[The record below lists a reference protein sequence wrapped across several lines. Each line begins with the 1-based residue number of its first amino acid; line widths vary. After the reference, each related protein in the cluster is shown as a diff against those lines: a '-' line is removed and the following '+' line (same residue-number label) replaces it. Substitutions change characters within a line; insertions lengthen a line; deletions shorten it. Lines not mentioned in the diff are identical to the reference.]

1 MNTSG
6 EAADQVVRM
15 SLEVGEA
22 ALKISGTGAKHLA
35 VMLYAVL
42 KEKKKTKGR
51 VRLETLVKSGRPLTV
66 FSVKESDLKQ
76 FVQEAKRYGVLYCA
90 VRNPRGSSDGL
101 VDVIVKE
108 EDAPRINRIVD
119 RFQFASVTEA
129 AKIKTEI
136 ERTRAEKAKAG
147 KSEKQEKKPEKVQ
160 VQQEK
165 QGQAEPEKDYPQKS
179 KEDQLMDELF
189 GESVKKEGKEQKPQ
203 DEKVQAFIAESR
215 NNRNRCYELSEQV
228 TAQVATDGKM
238 LQKYLDVQSTFD
250 RYTTNNALLILAQR
264 PDAQKLGDYG
274 YWRNHG
280 FYLKRMERQNPV
292 LILEPGKTYKR
303 EDGTVGNY
311 YNAKKLYDISQTTM
325 SDTTIQKSEYEEHD
339 LIRALVSTPPVNI
352 VAAEPEQMPDEKGA
366 FFKPEEGCIYVR
378 KGMSAQEIFQNLV
391 PELVFAGYADG
402 NPHYDKNEDAFH
414 VSCASYML
422 CKKYGMD
429 TSRYNFLHA
438 PEFFEKMETQEVRVE
453 LSRARDAANTI
464 SARMAKVLDQN
475 RNATY
480 RQSEAEKNGQDSSEN
495 VKDKKENPEPEKKEQ
510 KSRGQHRK
518 EAR

>member
-6 EAADQVVRM
+6 EAADQVVRI

-147 KSEKQEKKPEKVQ
+147 KSEKQEKK
-160 VQQEK
+160 QEK

-189 GESVKKEGKEQKPQ
+189 GEPVKKEGKEQNPSLAKTTKSRLSEPTSKKQEKTAEGTSKLFTPEKP
-203 DEKVQAFIAESR
+203 EKPSVRKELREIQNARKKEAER
-215 NNRNRCYELSEQV
+215 RENRNDPVRNQENKDRNQILHQ
-228 TAQVATDGKM
+228 QPQ
-238 LQKYLDVQSTFD
+238 QK
-250 RYTTNNALLILAQR
+250 R
-264 PDAQKLGDYG
+264 
-274 YWRNHG
+274 
-280 FYLKRMERQNPV
+280 
-292 LILEPGKTYKR
+292 
-303 EDGTVGNY
+303 
-311 YNAKKLYDISQTTM
+311 
-325 SDTTIQKSEYEEHD
+325 
-339 LIRALVSTPPVNI
+339 
-352 VAAEPEQMPDEKGA
+352 
-366 FFKPEEGCIYVR
+366 KPR
-378 KGMSAQEIFQNLV
+378 KG
-391 PELVFAGYADG
+391 
-402 NPHYDKNEDAFH
+402 
-414 VSCASYML
+414 
-422 CKKYGMD
+422 
-429 TSRYNFLHA
+429 
-438 PEFFEKMETQEVRVE
+438 
-453 LSRARDAANTI
+453 
-464 SARMAKVLDQN
+464 
-475 RNATY
+475 
-480 RQSEAEKNGQDSSEN
+480 
-495 VKDKKENPEPEKKEQ
+495 KE
-510 KSRGQHRK
+510 R
-518 EAR
+518 

>member
-35 VMLYAVL
+35 VMLYTVL

-90 VRNPRGSSDGL
+90 VRNPKGSSDGL

-147 KSEKQEKKPEKVQ
+147 KSEKQEKKPEK
-160 VQQEK
+160 

-189 GESVKKEGKEQKPQ
+189 GEPVKKEGKEQNPSLAKTTKSRLSEPTSKKQEKTAEGTSKLYAPEKP
-203 DEKVQAFIAESR
+203 EKPSVRKELREIQNARKKEAER
-215 NNRNRCYELSEQV
+215 RENRNDPVRNQGNKDRNQILHQ
-228 TAQVATDGKM
+228 QPQ
-238 LQKYLDVQSTFD
+238 QK
-250 RYTTNNALLILAQR
+250 R
-264 PDAQKLGDYG
+264 
-274 YWRNHG
+274 
-280 FYLKRMERQNPV
+280 
-292 LILEPGKTYKR
+292 
-303 EDGTVGNY
+303 
-311 YNAKKLYDISQTTM
+311 
-325 SDTTIQKSEYEEHD
+325 
-339 LIRALVSTPPVNI
+339 
-352 VAAEPEQMPDEKGA
+352 
-366 FFKPEEGCIYVR
+366 KPR
-378 KGMSAQEIFQNLV
+378 KG
-391 PELVFAGYADG
+391 
-402 NPHYDKNEDAFH
+402 
-414 VSCASYML
+414 
-422 CKKYGMD
+422 
-429 TSRYNFLHA
+429 
-438 PEFFEKMETQEVRVE
+438 
-453 LSRARDAANTI
+453 
-464 SARMAKVLDQN
+464 
-475 RNATY
+475 
-480 RQSEAEKNGQDSSEN
+480 
-495 VKDKKENPEPEKKEQ
+495 KE
-510 KSRGQHRK
+510 R
-518 EAR
+518 

>member
-51 VRLETLVKSGRPLTV
+51 ARLETLVKSGRPLTV

-90 VRNPRGSSDGL
+90 VRNPKGSSDGL

-147 KSEKQEKKPEKVQ
+147 KSEKQEKKPEK
-160 VQQEK
+160 

-189 GESVKKEGKEQKPQ
+189 GESVKKEGKEQNPSLAKTTKSRLSEPTSKKQEKTAEGTSKLYAPEKP
-203 DEKVQAFIAESR
+203 EKPSVRKELREIQNARKKEAER
-215 NNRNRCYELSEQV
+215 RENRNDPVRNQGNKDRNQILHQ
-228 TAQVATDGKM
+228 QPQ
-238 LQKYLDVQSTFD
+238 QK
-250 RYTTNNALLILAQR
+250 R
-264 PDAQKLGDYG
+264 
-274 YWRNHG
+274 
-280 FYLKRMERQNPV
+280 
-292 LILEPGKTYKR
+292 
-303 EDGTVGNY
+303 
-311 YNAKKLYDISQTTM
+311 
-325 SDTTIQKSEYEEHD
+325 
-339 LIRALVSTPPVNI
+339 
-352 VAAEPEQMPDEKGA
+352 
-366 FFKPEEGCIYVR
+366 KPR
-378 KGMSAQEIFQNLV
+378 KG
-391 PELVFAGYADG
+391 
-402 NPHYDKNEDAFH
+402 
-414 VSCASYML
+414 
-422 CKKYGMD
+422 
-429 TSRYNFLHA
+429 
-438 PEFFEKMETQEVRVE
+438 
-453 LSRARDAANTI
+453 
-464 SARMAKVLDQN
+464 
-475 RNATY
+475 
-480 RQSEAEKNGQDSSEN
+480 
-495 VKDKKENPEPEKKEQ
+495 KE
-510 KSRGQHRK
+510 R
-518 EAR
+518 

>member
-51 VRLETLVKSGRPLTV
+51 ARLETLVKSGRPLTV

-90 VRNPRGSSDGL
+90 VRNPKGSSDGL

-147 KSEKQEKKPEKVQ
+147 KSEKQEKK
-160 VQQEK
+160 QEK

-189 GESVKKEGKEQKPQ
+189 GEPVKKEGKEQNPSLAKTT
-203 DEKVQAFIAESR
+203 KSR
-215 NNRNRCYELSEQV
+215 LSEPTSKKQEK
-228 TAQVATDGKM
+228 TAEGT
-238 LQKYLDVQSTFD
+238 S
-250 RYTTNNALLILAQR
+250 
-264 PDAQKLGDYG
+264 KL
-274 YWRNHG
+274 
-280 FYLKRMERQNPV
+280 F
-292 LILEPGKTYKR
+292 
-303 EDGTVGNY
+303 
-311 YNAKKLYDISQTTM
+311 
-325 SDTTIQKSEYEEHD
+325 
-339 LIRALVSTPPVNI
+339 TP
-352 VAAEPEQMPDEKGA
+352 E
-366 FFKPEEGCIYVR
+366 KPEKPSVR
-378 KGMSAQEIFQNLV
+378 KELREIQN
-391 PELVFAGYADG
+391 AR
-402 NPHYDKNEDAFH
+402 
-414 VSCASYML
+414 
-422 CKKYGMD
+422 KK
-429 TSRYNFLHA
+429 
-438 PEFFEKMETQEVRVE
+438 
-453 LSRARDAANTI
+453 
-464 SARMAKVLDQN
+464 
-475 RNATY
+475 
-480 RQSEAEKNGQDSSEN
+480 EAEWREHRNDPVRNQGN
-495 VKDKKENPEPEKKEQ
+495 KDRNQIRHQQPQQKRKPRKGKE
-510 KSRGQHRK
+510 R
-518 EAR
+518 

>member
-35 VMLYAVL
+35 VMLYTVL

-90 VRNPRGSSDGL
+90 VRNPKGSSDGL

-136 ERTRAEKAKAG
+136 ERTRAEKAKVG

-160 VQQEK
+160 VQLEK

-189 GESVKKEGKEQKPQ
+189 GEPVKKEGKEQNPSLAKTTKSRLSEPISKKQEKTAEGTSKLFISEKPSVRKELREIQ
-203 DEKVQAFIAESR
+203 NARKKEAER
-215 NNRNRCYELSEQV
+215 RENRNDPVRNRGNKDRNQIRH
-228 TAQVATDGKM
+228 QQPQ
-238 LQKYLDVQSTFD
+238 QK
-250 RYTTNNALLILAQR
+250 R
-264 PDAQKLGDYG
+264 
-274 YWRNHG
+274 
-280 FYLKRMERQNPV
+280 
-292 LILEPGKTYKR
+292 
-303 EDGTVGNY
+303 
-311 YNAKKLYDISQTTM
+311 
-325 SDTTIQKSEYEEHD
+325 
-339 LIRALVSTPPVNI
+339 
-352 VAAEPEQMPDEKGA
+352 
-366 FFKPEEGCIYVR
+366 KPR
-378 KGMSAQEIFQNLV
+378 KG
-391 PELVFAGYADG
+391 
-402 NPHYDKNEDAFH
+402 
-414 VSCASYML
+414 
-422 CKKYGMD
+422 
-429 TSRYNFLHA
+429 
-438 PEFFEKMETQEVRVE
+438 
-453 LSRARDAANTI
+453 
-464 SARMAKVLDQN
+464 
-475 RNATY
+475 
-480 RQSEAEKNGQDSSEN
+480 
-495 VKDKKENPEPEKKEQ
+495 KE
-510 KSRGQHRK
+510 R
-518 EAR
+518 

>member
-51 VRLETLVKSGRPLTV
+51 ARLETLVKSGRPLTV

-90 VRNPRGSSDGL
+90 VRNPKGSSDGL

-147 KSEKQEKKPEKVQ
+147 KSEKQEKVQ
-160 VQQEK
+160 TQQEK

-189 GESVKKEGKEQKPQ
+189 GEPVKKEGKEQNPSLAKTI
-203 DEKVQAFIAESR
+203 KSR
-215 NNRNRCYELSEQV
+215 LSEPTSKKQEK
-228 TAQVATDGKM
+228 TA
-238 LQKYLDVQSTFD
+238 
-250 RYTTNNALLILAQR
+250 
-264 PDAQKLGDYG
+264 
-274 YWRNHG
+274 
-280 FYLKRMERQNPV
+280 E
-292 LILEPGKTYKR
+292 
-303 EDGTVGNY
+303 GTS
-311 YNAKKLYDISQTTM
+311 KLY
-325 SDTTIQKSEYEEHD
+325 
-339 LIRALVSTPPVNI
+339 A
-352 VAAEPEQMPDEKGA
+352 PE
-366 FFKPEEGCIYVR
+366 KPEKPSVR
-378 KGMSAQEIFQNLV
+378 KELREIQN
-391 PELVFAGYADG
+391 AR
-402 NPHYDKNEDAFH
+402 
-414 VSCASYML
+414 
-422 CKKYGMD
+422 KK
-429 TSRYNFLHA
+429 
-438 PEFFEKMETQEVRVE
+438 
-453 LSRARDAANTI
+453 
-464 SARMAKVLDQN
+464 
-475 RNATY
+475 
-480 RQSEAEKNGQDSSEN
+480 EAERREHRNDPVRNQGN
-495 VKDKKENPEPEKKEQ
+495 KDRNQIRHQQPQQKRKPRKGKE
-510 KSRGQHRK
+510 R
-518 EAR
+518 

>member
-51 VRLETLVKSGRPLTV
+51 ARLETLVKSGRPLTV

-90 VRNPRGSSDGL
+90 VRNPKGSSDGL

-160 VQQEK
+160 IQQEK

-189 GESVKKEGKEQKPQ
+189 GEPVKKEGKEQNPSLAKTT
-203 DEKVQAFIAESR
+203 KSR
-215 NNRNRCYELSEQV
+215 LSEPTSKKQEK
-228 TAQVATDGKM
+228 TA
-238 LQKYLDVQSTFD
+238 
-250 RYTTNNALLILAQR
+250 
-264 PDAQKLGDYG
+264 
-274 YWRNHG
+274 
-280 FYLKRMERQNPV
+280 E
-292 LILEPGKTYKR
+292 
-303 EDGTVGNY
+303 GTS
-311 YNAKKLYDISQTTM
+311 KLY
-325 SDTTIQKSEYEEHD
+325 
-339 LIRALVSTPPVNI
+339 A
-352 VAAEPEQMPDEKGA
+352 PE
-366 FFKPEEGCIYVR
+366 KPEKPSVR
-378 KGMSAQEIFQNLV
+378 KELREIQN
-391 PELVFAGYADG
+391 AR
-402 NPHYDKNEDAFH
+402 
-414 VSCASYML
+414 
-422 CKKYGMD
+422 KK
-429 TSRYNFLHA
+429 
-438 PEFFEKMETQEVRVE
+438 
-453 LSRARDAANTI
+453 
-464 SARMAKVLDQN
+464 
-475 RNATY
+475 
-480 RQSEAEKNGQDSSEN
+480 EAERREHRNDPVRNQGN
-495 VKDKKENPEPEKKEQ
+495 KDRNQIRHQQPQQ
-510 KSRGQHRK
+510 KRKPRRKGKRGK
-518 EAR
+518 FYG